1 MKNDPF
7 LRAPTPP
14 TVISSSELHRR
25 LCSSPFYKCFLNIL
39 ISQPA
44 RADLLPSS
52 ILWWDPGQRIQVLAV
67 SGFYSRMQSVTC
79 VVTGCACVCAKS
91 LQWCL
96 TLWDPMDC
104 SPTLSSVPG
113 ILQARIL
120 QGVAM
125 PASRGS
131 SPSRIEPKSF
141 TSPAS
146 ADGFFTAEPPGK
158 PCIKMQRNKHR
169 RTFLRETSNI

>member
-1 MKNDPF
+1 MSSFKGVLPSLPMKNDPF

-131 SPSRIEPKSF
+131 SPVKDRTQVFHVSCISRRILY
-141 TSPAS
+141 
-146 ADGFFTAEPPGK
+146 
-158 PCIKMQRNKHR
+158 C
-169 RTFLRETSNI
+169 